1 MHTCVDKYFVFYID
15 PMDSENVLEMSR
27 LANGRR
33 LTGSPKSSDAGY
45 KQFRAKNEFNHFRLT
60 DLGTN
65 EQFKSTLTL
74 RCFKFIP
81 INVDLS
87 DK

>member
-1 MHTCVDKYFVFYID
+1 
-15 PMDSENVLEMSR
+15 MDCENVLEMSR
-27 LANGRR
+27 LGRSRR
-33 LTGSPKSSDAGY
+33 LQTATESPKSRGADVAAY
-45 KQFRAKNEFNHFRLT
+45 KQFKSKNEFNHFRLA
-60 DLGTN
+60 DLSTN

-87 DK
+87 DN